1 MIDHLRD
8 ILALSEV
15 QKKALLEGRLE
26 DALVLQE
33 KRQAIIK
40 RVQKFDASMSS
51 SKPSKGMTA
60 KFQVLID
67 KILLIDNEMEG
78 LIKKELKHV
87 SERFDNIRKIKK
99 FCNNTAYSITGK
111 KLNINA

>member
-26 DALVLQE
+26 AALVLQE
-33 KRQAIIK
+33 KRQSIIK
-40 RVQKFDASMSS
+40 RVQKFDAAKSS
-51 SKPSKGMTA
+51 AKQSKDLTE
-60 KFQVLID
+60 KFQMLIN
-67 KILLIDNEMEG
+67 KILLIDSEMED

-99 FCNNTAYSITGK
+99 FCNNTAYSIAGK

>member
-8 ILALSEV
+8 ILAISEV

-26 DALVLQE
+26 DALALQE
-33 KRQAIIK
+33 KRQSIIK
-40 RVQKFDASMSS
+40 RVQKFDASRAS
-51 SKPSKGMTA
+51 SKPSKGMTE
-60 KFQVLID
+60 KFQMLID
-67 KILLIDNEMEG
+67 KILLVDSEMED

-87 SERFDNIRKIKK
+87 SERFDNIRKVKK
-99 FCNNTAYSITGK
+99 FCNNTAYSIAGK